1 MTLPRKEIVDPS
13 VTRFYHCISR
23 CVRQAALLADD
34 KGRIRTDRKEWIQ
47 SRLKFLNDIF
57 AISVSNFAIL
67 DNHLHCVLRLDG
79 EVADNWSSQEVVR
92 RWYRLFPPN
101 RRKVAVFGS
110 LDQFIAV
117 QSQDLER
124 VNELRG
130 RLKDL
135 GWFMKSLKEPLSRL
149 CNMEDGCKG
158 AFFDARYKSIGI
170 IDNESLIAVCAYVD
184 LNVFAA
190 GMADTPENSPHTS
203 LKERVSHL
211 REHVTRACMNGVQI
225 SDPSDLDVDLEQDH
239 WLIPIEDRR
248 GTGAGR
254 EGLFQ
259 GLSVMNYLKL
269 IDEAAR
275 KPRANKVNLSLEVA
289 GIIERLGFSSE
300 QFERRLVH
308 LSSHRIHGCYMS
320 RDPES
325 LQSIARAKGR
335 HHFVNVF
342 T

>member
-1 MTLPRKEIVDPS
+1 MTLPRNKLVDPS

-23 CVRQAALLADD
+23 CVRQAALLTDGT
-34 KGRIRTDRKEWIQ
+34 GRIRADRKEWIQ

-79 EVADNWSSQEVVR
+79 EVADNWSSHEVVR
-92 RWYRLFPPN
+92 RWFQLFPPN
-101 RRKVAVFGS
+101 KRKIAVFGS
-110 LDQFIAV
+110 LEQFLAF
-117 QSQDLER
+117 QGQDLAR

-158 AFFDARYKSIGI
+158 AFLDARYKSIGI

-190 GMADTPENSPHTS
+190 GMSDTPENSPHTS
-203 LKERVSHL
+203 LNERVSHL
-211 REHVTRACMNGVQI
+211 REHATRACRNGVQI
-225 SDPSDLDVDLEQDH
+225 SDPTDMDVDFEQDH

-248 GTGAGR
+248 GTGAER
-254 EGLFQ
+254 EGLFE
-259 GLSVMNYLKL
+259 GLSVVNYLKL

-275 KPRANKVNLSLEVA
+275 KPRANKVNLSREVA
-289 GIIERLGFSSE
+289 GIIERLGFSPE
-300 QFERRLVH
+300 LFEHRLVQ
-308 LSSHRIHGCYMS
+308 LSSQRIHGSYMS
-320 RDPES
+320 RDQES
-325 LQSIARAKGR
+325 LKLIARAKGR
-335 HHFVNVF
+335 HRFVNVF